1 MDLSMTRFSLA
12 LACLALH
19 AYAQAAEA
27 PLLHELF
34 SDHVVLQRDKPLVLW
49 GTTKPRTS
57 VKVTIANLTTSAM
70 SDESG
75 AWTAT
80 LAPLGI
86 GGPYRLS
93 VEAGD
98 RRQQVE
104 DVMIGDVWLCS
115 GQSNMVLP
123 VNRALDAR
131 SEIAGSTNDSIRM
144 LTIPLRTSLEPR
156 THFDGDIAW
165 LKAEPRNVPE
175 FSAACFYFARE
186 LQKTAH
192 RPMGLIN
199 SSWGGSR
206 IEAWMSKQALQPLE
220 GYPDLLELVTKYASD
235 PAVAMQRWGKRWEA
249 WWQSNAAKRE
259 VPPWSRESPSGQWS
273 PIPGLLGPWERWGI
287 PELARY
293 DGMVWY
299 RSHFQLTAAQ
309 ARQRATLALG
319 RIDEVDHLWVNGQF
333 IGTTSG
339 ADVQRNY
346 RIDPKVLRSGD
357 NVIAVDVLDTYG
369 DGGIIGSP
377 QDRKLLLEDGTAVTV
392 DSDWRFQQ
400 AADIGS
406 PPRAPW
412 EVTAGVT
419 LIRNAMIAPLG
430 SLPIEGAVWYQGESN
445 TSAPG
450 NYDSLLKGLMSDW
463 RKQFGA
469 ELPFLIVQL
478 ANYGP
483 PLTEP
488 KDSGWAELRE
498 AQRLVVKR
506 DPHAALA
513 VAIDIGDRYD
523 IHPANKQELGR
534 RLARAARHLVEH
546 ESIAASGPAV
556 IAAKRRAGKIEV
568 TFGDVEGELIAY
580 GARRPI
586 GFQLCGAESASCEF
600 VEADIAGNTI
610 SLPDAGSTAT
620 HVRYCWA
627 DSPICTLYDR
637 STLPAGPFDI
647 AIQQER

>member
-1 MDLSMTRFSLA
+1 MDLRMTRYSWVV
-12 LACLALH
+12 ACLALH
-19 AYAQAAEA
+19 SHVQAAEP

-49 GTTKPRTS
+49 GNAKPRTQ
-57 VKVTIANLTTSAM
+57 VKVAIANVTASAM

-75 AWTAT
+75 AWNAT
-80 LAPLGI
+80 LTPLAS

-93 VEAGD
+93 VAAAD

-104 DVMIGDVWLCS
+104 DVLIGDVWLCS
-115 GQSNMVLP
+115 GQSNMALQVH
-123 VNRALDAR
+123 RALDAR

-144 LTIPLRTSLEPR
+144 LTIPLRASLAPR
-156 THFDGDIAW
+156 AHFDGDIAW

-186 LQKTAH
+186 LQKTTH

-199 SSWGGSR
+199 ASWGGSR
-206 IEAWMSKQALQPLE
+206 IEAWMSKDALQPLD
-220 GYPDLLELVTKYASD
+220 GYPDLLDLVTKYASD
-235 PAVAMQRWGKRWEA
+235 PAVASQRWGKRWEA
-249 WWQSNAAKRE
+249 WWQSKTPKRE
-259 VPPWSRESPSGQWS
+259 GTPWSRESPSGHWS
-273 PIPGLLGPWERWGI
+273 SIPGLLGPWERWGI

-299 RSHFQLTAAQ
+299 RAHFQLTAAQ
-309 ARQRATLALG
+309 ARQHATLALG
-319 RIDEVDHLWVNGQF
+319 RVDEVDHLWMNGQF
-333 IGTTSG
+333 VGTTSG
-339 ADVQRNY
+339 AGVQRNY
-346 RIDPKVLRSGD
+346 PIDPKLLRSGD
-357 NVIAVDVLDTYG
+357 NVIAVNVLDTYG
-369 DGGIIGSP
+369 DGGIIGSQ
-377 QDRKLLLEDGTAVTV
+377 QDRKLMLADGTAVTV
-392 DSDWRFQQ
+392 DADWRFQK
-400 AADIGS
+400 AADIGP

-419 LIRNAMIAPLG
+419 SIRNAMIAPLG

-445 TSAPG
+445 AGDPG
-450 NYDSLLKGLMSDW
+450 NYGSLLMGLMSDW
-463 RKQFGA
+463 RRQFGA

-483 PLTEP
+483 PLTAP

-498 AQRLVVKR
+498 AQRLVVNQ

-513 VAIDIGDRYD
+513 VAIDIGERYD

-556 IAAKRRAGKIEV
+556 MGAHRRAGKIEV

-586 GFQLCGAESASCEF
+586 GFQLCGAASTSCEF

-647 AIQQER
+647 AIQQEH